1 MADYVNKLKK
11 KQTQKQTNTTPSL
24 CMQINLQIRALTWVS
39 QELQNLTFA
48 FKSWNVFQ
56 IKRRSVVIYDAP
68 ITRTVFPESSWY
80 CDMGSSTILAAM
92 LVLVL

>member
-11 KQTQKQTNTTPSL
+11 KQTHKKTNTTPSL
-24 CMQINLQIRALTWVS
+24 CMEIHLQIRALTWVS
-39 QELQNLTFA
+39 QDLQNLTFA

-80 CDMGSSTILAAM
+80 CDMGSSTLAAM
-92 LVLVL
+92 VVLVL

>member
-24 CMQINLQIRALTWVS
+24 CMEINLQIRALTWVS

-48 FKSWNVFQ
+48 FKSWKT
-56 IKRRSVVIYDAP
+56 IHSSLL
-68 ITRTVFPESSWY
+68 TVTGLGLTWLQEV
-80 CDMGSSTILAAM
+80 STIPCHSTNCFQEKPFL
-92 LVLVL
+92 